1 VCGGVSMTF
10 ECCHGVRDAGYP
22 QVTHDQILDLQLILY
37 EELLNFALETPRP
50 ALPEANGN

>member
-1 VCGGVSMTF
+1 M
-10 ECCHGVRDAGYP
+10 RDAGYP

-50 ALPEANGN
+50 VLPEANGN